1 MAENKLKRTDSYQYP
16 SGHLGHLSSNQQAAL
31 GNFKT
36 LCQEKGYYKPAE
48 ASAKAL
54 PSHDDETLLRY
65 LRARKFV
72 PQEAFTQFKDTEDWR
87 KNNQLEELYESIDV
101 NEYDQTRRLYPQW
114 TGRRDKRGM
123 PLYVF
128 EVAHL
133 DSKNIAAYEASTS
146 KAPQITSKVPAKM
159 LRLFALYE
167 NMCRFV
173 LPLCSAVPNR
183 PHQETPISQSN
194 NIVDISRV
202 GLKQFWNL
210 KNHMQDASTL
220 ATAHYPETLDRIFI
234 IGAPSFFPTVWGWIK
249 RWFDPITVSKIFILS
264 NANMKSTLEQY
275 IDSENI
281 PKKYGGKLDYEFGM
295 MPVLE
300 PAIQNSLKWSSES
313 ASSSQKTLPTGP
325 IRWQEGPNGEM
336 EAMAVGSVNGKP
348 RNERIAIMNP
358 GQRWDARS
366 ELLTVPARTKSNGP
380 ANDST
385 PSEIYRTTTGDYT
398 HPANGD
404 DTGTDADKEESPPS
418 YADNEAATVL
428 PPEKSQVPDTSRR
441 GTYTVPAQAQEGV
454 TSPLSPSGADAKS
467 ASSDQRQGT
476 SETRFEQQ
484 DATHATGVLAE
495 GTPEVRHH
503 GHGDKTSVM
512 EPKTVGQAPK
522 EVPRPEVVV
531 EGEGAGEG
539 EGEGYVAKA
548 QAVASSAYQGA
559 GKLVEGAQKSVLGTV
574 GLGGKEEEEKGVEET
589 AAEKDDPIVDEMKET
604 NVEEY
609 LRSTVGSEA
618 QPLPNAG

>member
-16 SGHLGHLSSNQQAAL
+16 SGHLGHLSDNQQAAL
-31 GNFKT
+31 GKFKV

-72 PQEAFTQFKDTEDWR
+72 PHEAFTQFKDTEDWR

-167 NMCRFV
+167 AMCRFV
-173 LPLCSAVPNR
+173 LPLCSAVPDR

-264 NANMKSTLEQY
+264 NTNMKSTLEQY

-313 ASSSQKTLPTGP
+313 APSSQKTLPIGP
-325 IRWQEGPNGEM
+325 IRWQEGANGEM
-336 EAMAVGSVNGKP
+336 EAMAVGSVDGKP
-348 RNERIAIMNP
+348 RNERIAVMNP
-358 GQRWDARS
+358 GQRWNARS
-366 ELLTVPARTKSNGP
+366 TLLTVPARTMSNGP
-380 ANDST
+380 AANDST
-385 PSEIYRTTTGDYT
+385 PSEIYRTTTGDHT
-398 HPANGD
+398 HPANGNEAETNLEKD
-404 DTGTDADKEESPPS
+404 EPPPS
-418 YADNEAATVL
+418 YTDEAGTVI
-428 PPEKSQVPDTSRR
+428 PPEKQIPDTSRR
-441 GTYTVPAQAQEGV
+441 GTYTVPVQAQEGV
-454 TSPLSPSGADAKS
+454 TSPLSPSGADTTS
-467 ASSDQRQGT
+467 TNQRQGT

-484 DATHATGVLAE
+484 DATHATGILAE

-503 GHGDKTSVM
+503 GHGDKTSTM

-522 EVPRPEVVV
+522 EVPRPEVR
-531 EGEGAGEG
+531 EGEG
-539 EGEGYVAKA
+539 EGEGYVARA
-548 QAVASSAYQGA
+548 QAVASNAYQEA
-559 GKLVEGAQKSVLGTV
+559 GKLVGEAQKSVMGTV
-574 GLGGKEEEEKGVEET
+574 GLGDKEEGEKEVET
-589 AAEKDDPIVDEMKET
+589 QAEKTDPVVDNMKET

-609 LRSTVGSEA
+609 LRSTVGSET
-618 QPLPNAG
+618 QPLPNA